1 MYDRRQ
7 LDKRKER
14 VNSYF
19 STPGFARIL
28 SAIWRRYEGLGKVG
42 GTATIARALPEE
54 CEAINTFMGW
64 RERPGATIK
73 VPLLQFERELLDSV
87 FACTIT
93 KLHEW
98 LIGEPLRTKSEKKL
112 LSEQAWQHFFREI
125 KQEEANLA
133 SVIQQWLTGLQ
144 GGSIEAGYRMV
155 RELWIQSPKQAQS
168 ELLIAL
174 RAWRTLLL
182 AVAENKPP
190 TRLPVLAAQVSGN
203 PHALDR
209 SSYAGRLL
217 FQALRFAQA
226 LRHSVRNNQ
235 SESVHGADI
244 IREPDAAELDVIASE
259 PQERSAVDSLRAR
272 EIYREAGV
280 LDDDLSSLVHLFRPH
295 DQASNE
301 PYVLTLRQVEAIEE
315 LPAVSAFYVVEN
327 PAVFSTL
334 VDDSRTGSAGSLSG
348 ITTDHT
354 PSAQNHPLLV
364 CTSGPASAAA
374 LRLFDRYMQRHDWKG
389 KLYYSGDFDVKGIE
403 IGNVLALRYADAFVP
418 WRFDATSYCTGVA
431 DYRCV
436 WGKQGI
442 PFTEEEQLRL
452 SVLQA
457 EWDANLTSALLQHGQ
472 KLFQEQ
478 LVAKL
483 VADWSRTA
491 GTFEQ

>member
-1 MYDRRQ
+1 MNDHRQ
-7 LDKRKER
+7 LEKRKER
-14 VNSYF
+14 VKSYF

-28 SAIWRRYEGLGKVG
+28 SAIWLRYEGLGKVG
-42 GTATIARALPEE
+42 GTATIACAAPEE

-73 VPLLQFERELLDSV
+73 VPLLQFERELLDSA

-93 KLHEW
+93 ELHEW
-98 LIGEPLRTKSEKKL
+98 LIGEPLRTRLEKKL
-112 LSEQAWQHFFREI
+112 LSEQAWQHFFRVI
-125 KQEEANLA
+125 AQEEANP
-133 SVIQQWLTGLQ
+133 VPIIQQWLTELQ

-155 RELWIQSPKQAQS
+155 RELWMQSPKQAQS

-182 AVAENKPP
+182 IVAENKPP
-190 TRLPVLAAQVSGN
+190 IRLPVLAAQVSGN

-209 SSYAGRLL
+209 SSSAGRLL

-226 LRHSVRNNQ
+226 SSHSVKASR
-235 SESVHGADI
+235 SEPAHGADI
-244 IREPDAAELDVIASE
+244 IRELDASQIDVIAPE

-280 LDDDLSSLVHLFRPH
+280 LDDDLSSLVHLFQPH

-315 LPAVSAFYVVEN
+315 LPAVTAFYVVEN

-334 VDDSRTGSAGSLSG
+334 VDESRT
-348 ITTDHT
+348 
-354 PSAQNHPLLV
+354 QNNEFFLQNRPMLV

-374 LRLFDRYMQRHDWKG
+374 LRLFDRYMQQQDWKG
-389 KLYYSGDFDVKGIE
+389 KLYYSGDFDIKGIE

-418 WRFDATSYCTGVA
+418 WSFDAISYCMGVA
-431 DYRCV
+431 DYRRV
-436 WGKQGI
+436 WGNQGI
-442 PFTEEEQLRL
+442 HFTEEEQLRL
-452 SVLQA
+452 SVLQV
-457 EWDANLTSALLQHGQ
+457 EWDVSLTSALLQYGQ

-478 LVAKL
+478 LVTKL
-483 VADWSRTA
+483 VADWSRAA